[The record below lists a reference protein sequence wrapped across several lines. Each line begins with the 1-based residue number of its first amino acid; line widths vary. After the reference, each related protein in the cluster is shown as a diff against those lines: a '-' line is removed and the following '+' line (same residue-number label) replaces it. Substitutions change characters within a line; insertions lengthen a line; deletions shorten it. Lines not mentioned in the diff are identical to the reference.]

1 MAIYEG
7 GDIEDITTENVVAV
21 IPLPTVTLITFR
33 VHGREGFR
41 TYSFARHISE
51 ILETV
56 GELAEFL

>member
-21 IPLPTVTLITFR
+21 VPLPTETLITFR
-33 VHGREGFR
+33 VHGSEGFR
-41 TYSFARHISE
+41 TYRFARHISE

>member
-7 GDIEDITTENVVAV
+7 GDIDSITTENVVAV
-21 IPLPTVTLITFR
+21 VPLPTYTLITFK
-33 VHGREGFR
+33 VHGSEGFR
-41 TYSFARHISE
+41 TYKFDRHISD